1 MIRTLGWIFWAVL
14 PVIGLAIHY
23 GPGQVWMAFDDAAQI
38 ASQASAAQETADAAQ
53 AAAYAAHLKTFEAQK
68 QLFLQGQDLGQ
79 PADGAAAAR
88 LEALRTAE
96 EEAYAV
102 AARAWGRVANQY
114 QEAAERIDGTRTSD
128 TMHWASARAKVR
140 AGEVFNGVQ
149 DLQQLLR
156 VYQEQDEGDSPMA
169 EAIREELAAAQ
180 YVGARLLR
188 EEGRPS
194 SVWRDVSGAARRHY
208 RYLAERH
215 RGGANHDVAQQ
226 MQRNLEQVL
235 NLEQSDRSQL
245 DGMPLPR
252 QSPRGRRPGDGEPGE
267 GRGPPGRGPTQPGP
281 PANGAGGRMPY
292 GPGW

>member
-1 MIRTLGWIFWAVL
+1 VA
-14 PVIGLAIHY
+14 
-23 GPGQVWMAFDDAAQI
+23 
-38 ASQASAAQETADAAQ
+38 E
-53 AAAYAAHLKTFEAQK
+53 AYQ
-68 QLFLQGQDLGQ
+68 
-79 PADGAAAAR
+79 GAA
-88 LEALRTAE
+88 EQIE
-96 EEAYAV
+96 
-102 AARAWGRVANQY
+102 
-114 QEAAERIDGTRTSD
+114 GTRASD
-128 TMHWASARAKVR
+128 AMHWAAARAKVR

-149 DLQQLLR
+149 DLEQLLR
-156 VYQEQDEGDSPMA
+156 IYRDQGEGDSPMA

-188 EEGRPS
+188 EEGRPAT
-194 SVWRDVSGAARRHY
+194 VWRDVSGAARRHY

-215 RGGANHDVAQQ
+215 RDGADPDVAQQ

-252 QSPRGRRPGDGEPGE
+252 QSPRGRRPGDAQPGDGKGRR
-267 GRGPPGRGPTQPGP
+267 GRGPLVPGP